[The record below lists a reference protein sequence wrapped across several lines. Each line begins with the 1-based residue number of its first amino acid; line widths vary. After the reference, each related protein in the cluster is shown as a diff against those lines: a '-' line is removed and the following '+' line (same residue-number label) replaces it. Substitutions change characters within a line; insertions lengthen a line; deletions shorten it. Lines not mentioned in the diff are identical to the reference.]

1 MCLWLARAQNSR
13 GHEAA
18 VFAFRPGDAQATM
31 QREGILVTLPDLS
44 GVNLD
49 DRFAI
54 RRAAAAKLAEI
65 AESFQPDVIHSHV
78 PATNLVCSCA
88 LKRPW
93 VATAHGSWKQ
103 FAYSPETVERPLLKP
118 YLMLRHAAGDSWTLR
133 RAAGVAVPAMR
144 TKELLE
150 RVGVSANKIRV
161 IHNGLPPLAGI
172 MERRAARE
180 KMGIAENALAI
191 GALGYFAPVKGFD
204 LLLRAF
210 ALLAA
215 RHRALELLIAGGDVL
230 GHSATRGVLQ
240 QMIEQLGITDRVRLL
255 GPLDPAEGFFASLD
269 LFCVSSRSEGLP
281 LALIQ
286 AMQHGLPSVVSS
298 EGGCGEA
305 ARDGIESLVF
315 PVGRSDRLAEALERL
330 IGDPPLRE
338 AMGRAAAARAS
349 TYLTLPRC
357 ADEYEQFYREA
368 VGPGK

>member
-18 VFAFRPGDAQATM
+18 VFAFRPGNAQAALE
-31 QREGILVTLPDLS
+31 REGISVMLPDLS

-49 DRFAI
+49 DRLAV

-65 AESFQPDVIHSHV
+65 EESFRPDVIHSHV
-78 PATNLVCSCA
+78 PATNLVCSRV

-93 VATAHGSWKQ
+93 VATVHGSWKQ
-103 FAYSPETVERPLLKP
+103 FAYSPETALRPLLKP
-118 YLMLRHAAGDSWTLR
+118 YLMLRHAAGDGWTLR
-133 RAAGVAVPAMR
+133 RAAGVAVPATR
-144 TKELLE
+144 TKQLLV
-150 RVGVSANKIRV
+150 RVGVSAKKIRV

-172 MERRAARE
+172 MDRSSARE
-180 KMGIAENALAI
+180 KMGIAEDAMVI

-210 ALLAA
+210 ARLSA
-215 RHRALELLIAGGDVL
+215 RDRPLELLIAGGDVL
-230 GHSATRGVLQ
+230 GHSATRGALQ
-240 QMIEQLGITDRVRLL
+240 QIIEQLGITDRVRLL
-255 GPLDPAEGFFASLD
+255 GPLDPAAGFLASLD
-269 LFCVSSRSEGLP
+269 VFAVSSRSEGLP

-298 EGGCGEA
+298 EGGSGEA

-315 PVGRSDRLAEALERL
+315 PVGRSDRLAEALDRL

-357 ADEYEQFYREA
+357 AEEYEQFYREA
-368 VGPGK
+368 IGR